1 MAESSGAIVKD
12 GKLSEP
18 SLGSATT
25 AVWLFDMNAEFLY
38 IKHFFIL
45 HAFLLLYNNFET
57 RSS

>member
-1 MAESSGAIVKD
+1 MAASSGVIAKD

-25 AVWLFDMNAEFLY
+25 AVWLFDMNAELPY

-45 HAFLLLYNNFET
+45 HVFSL
-57 RSS
+57 R